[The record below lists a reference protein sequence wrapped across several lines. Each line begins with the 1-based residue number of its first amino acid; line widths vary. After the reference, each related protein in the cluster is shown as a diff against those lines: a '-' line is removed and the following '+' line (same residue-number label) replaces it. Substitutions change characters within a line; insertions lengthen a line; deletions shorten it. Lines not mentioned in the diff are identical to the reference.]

1 MRLRAGGFLLL
12 LDRSRAGGRGR
23 SCSINASG
31 MPALRFPMTHLA
43 PRYRPPEARGGTG
56 DGCRGSGAA
65 AASAPCRLANARRAH
80 ARATSLDGDT
90 DRL

>member
-31 MPALRFPMTHLA
+31 MPALRFPMTHPRA
-43 PRYRPPEARGGTG
+43 PLPTARGARG
-56 DGCRGSGAA
+56 DGRRMPKFRRSGGLGPVP
-65 AASAPCRLANARRAH
+65 SGER
-80 ARATSLDGDT
+80 
-90 DRL
+90 